1 MPNYFII
8 GGDGKEY
15 GPITEADIRLWI
27 AEGRLNAQ
35 TSTRTDVD
43 TNQRPLGTFP
53 EFAALLQAPPPTIAP
68 PPSASGNF
76 SAGATSTDYLNRDYE
91 IDLGGCISRGWDLV
105 KGNFAVFFV
114 GALIYFL
121 IECAIGGLSNIP
133 LIGPVFSIANFVI
146 SGPLMAGLYWLFLRG
161 VRGEPAEIGD
171 MFEGFKRSFG
181 QLFLV
186 VLVQSIFLGL
196 CLIPFFIVLGVKL
209 ARSGIHFDPHALQG
223 DPAAAQEF
231 MKNIMGMLF
240 GTLPVFLVCAIPVMY
255 LATSWKFALPLV
267 LDKRM
272 DFWTA
277 MKTSFKMVNRHWW
290 QIFGLIMLIG
300 LLNVGGLI
308 ACCIGL
314 LLTAPI
320 GYAAEMFAY
329 ETIFG
334 ERKD

>member
-1 MPNYFII
+1 MANYYII

-35 TSTRTDVD
+35 TSTRTDAD
-43 TNQRPLGTFP
+43 TNWRPLGAFP
-53 EFAALLQAPPPTIAP
+53 EFAALPQTPPTIAP

-105 KGNFAVFFV
+105 KGNFSVFFV
-114 GALIYFL
+114 GALVYFL
-121 IECAIGGLSNIP
+121 IEGAIGGLSNIP
-133 LIGPVFSIANFVI
+133 LVGPVFSIANFVI
-146 SGPLMAGLYWLFLRG
+146 SGPLMAGLYWMFLRG
-161 VRGEPAEIGD
+161 VRNEPAEVGD
-171 MFEGFKRSFG
+171 IFEGFKRSFG
-181 QLFLV
+181 QLFLA

-196 CLIPFFIVLGVKL
+196 CLMPYLVVLGLKFV
-209 ARSGIHFDPHALQG
+209 RSGIHFDPHAIQG

-240 GTLPVFLVCAIPVMY
+240 GTLPVLLVCAIPAMY
-255 LATSWKFALPLV
+255 LATSWKFTLPLI

-290 QIFGLIMLIG
+290 QIFGLIVLVG
-300 LLNVGGLI
+300 LLNVGGVI